1 MECRRLQ
8 PAILSHDIGTDFI
21 GCFETNH
28 PPQPLTEYFSYLETN
43 GLVVDHSE
51 GNEERHDQQALLN
64 RVAPRF
70 FRDRLIAP
78 MYKGYN
84 DLCSLALNLYF
95 TRFPI
100 LKKGRYFHNNCKF
113 QRTRPGEGFHRWHF
127 EDGGENS
134 HRKLVTML
142 YLNDVQEGGETEFLY
157 LHRRIQP
164 RQGRLLVFPAGF
176 SHTHRGNPP
185 LSGDKYILTSWLEEF
200 P

>member
-1 MECRRLQ
+1 ME
-8 PAILSHDIGTDFI
+8 PAIFSQTIDADFI

-28 PPQPLTEYFSYLETN
+28 PPQPLADYFTYLAAN
-43 GLVVDHSE
+43 GLMVERSE
-51 GNEERHDQQALLN
+51 GREEVHDQQALLN

-70 FRDRLIAP
+70 FHDRLIAP
-78 MYKGYN
+78 IYKSYS

-95 TRFPI
+95 ERFPI
-100 LKKGRYFHNNCKF
+100 LRKGRYFHNNCKF
-113 QRTRPGEGFHRWHF
+113 QRTRPGEGFHQWHF
-127 EDGGENS
+127 ENGGDVA

-142 YLNDVQEGGETEFLY
+142 YLNDVEAGGETEFLY

-176 SHTHRGNPP
+176 THTHRGNPP